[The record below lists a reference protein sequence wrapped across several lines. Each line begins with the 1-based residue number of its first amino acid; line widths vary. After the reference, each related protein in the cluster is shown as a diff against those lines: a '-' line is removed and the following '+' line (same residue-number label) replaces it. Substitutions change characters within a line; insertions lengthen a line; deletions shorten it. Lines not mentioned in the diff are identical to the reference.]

1 MRKILIL
8 GIGSLLSSA
17 CSLVPQLAP
26 ELTIPNKPL
35 LKKEILF
42 LTYEAN
48 HEAVKIK
55 SVQLPAHPVE
65 RAKSVKIDS
74 KSIQLPQLQ
83 KQTLVNLLSAKQL
96 NVIESEQADYVLT
109 VQQFSNEKVSDK
121 KLLLK
126 KSKGEKLN
134 SLNIQNLQH
143 SIFCADNEVNISLRL
158 NHKQSADVIWIAQAS
173 ITSHSYTNEPVIY
186 KLTQQQKISNE
197 HVVLDF
203 VQRQNTE
210 AARQKRFN

>member
-1 MRKILIL
+1 M
-8 GIGSLLSSA
+8 
-17 CSLVPQLAP
+17 
-26 ELTIPNKPL
+26 
-35 LKKEILF
+35 
-42 LTYEAN
+42 
-48 HEAVKIK
+48 
-55 SVQLPAHPVE
+55 
-65 RAKSVKIDS
+65 
-74 KSIQLPQLQ
+74 Q
-83 KQTLVNLLSAKQL
+83 KQILVNLLSAKQL

-126 KSKGEKLN
+126 KSKGEKPN
-134 SLNIQNLQH
+134 TLNIQNLQH

-173 ITSHSYTNEPVIY
+173 ITSHSYANEPVIY

-210 AARQKRFN
+210 TARQKRFNKPVSVPEYQVESVTSPVEKVSGVCSSAEVLPLIQDMESYLLEQLIGKLNVS